1 MQTVNTAVR
10 KTTKYYRDI
19 LAGDDTRKAVSV
31 IPEVIRKYGIND
43 QYNRHYIKVKTEF
56 NWNHQIEGFMLGNN
70 GRLYAEIYWQG
81 DSTDGTDCELA
92 ENLIWGKTIAAAWDN
107 IGGAVGYVQRHSPLN
122 ITREEFAL
130 AVKAL
135 AKELTPERIKARK
148 MQMEREKYASCL
160 NKKLNMLVLNPMY
173 NNRYYGAFHNNI
185 EKYHNGEC
193 AVRELVFSEPKKFA
207 TMPDDELKPILKKV
221 FEQNEKRH
229 SAFQKDERGHNIYDI
244 NY

>member
-1 MQTVNTAVR
+1 MQTTDTTVK

-43 QYNRHYIKVKTEF
+43 TFDRHYINIETEF
-56 NWNHQIEGFMLGNN
+56 NWNHQITGFTLGYN
-70 GRLYAEIYWQG
+70 GRLYAGIYWQG
-81 DSTDGTDCELA
+81 DSTDGNDCELVD
-92 ENLIWGKTIAAAWDN
+92 NLLGGKTIAATWDN
-107 IGGAVGYVQRHSPLN
+107 VGGTVGYVQRHSPLN
-122 ITREEFAL
+122 ITKEEFAL

-148 MQMEREKYASCL
+148 MQTEREKYASCL
-160 NKKLNMLVLNPMY
+160 NKKLNVLVINPMY
-173 NNRYYGAFHNNI
+173 NNRYCGAGQESM

-207 TMPDDELKPILKKV
+207 TMPDNEWKPILKKV
-221 FEQNEKRH
+221 FKQNEKRH
-229 SAFQKDERGHNIYDI
+229 SAFEKDTRGHNVYNIEY
-244 NY
+244 